1 MPPPRNLRRA
11 LPFITRCKNERL
23 KFNMTPANFQ
33 FSRHSNHIRR
43 RGGLRGVRPN
53 KLNREEGVIIVL
65 VAVFMLGAV
74 GAMAALSIDVI
85 TLYTARSEAQL
96 TADAGALA
104 AARALANSG
113 ATSDPSGNLMTLAEP
128 LASKVAIQVAQSSY
142 VGGRYLDASKGEVV
156 VSFSDSQNNPC
167 IALHPITNPCVTVSV
182 QRIDLPT
189 FFARIWGASE
199 VKVATSAT
207 AEAYNPTNIS
217 GGGSNPN
224 PPVAPICVKPWL
236 LPNIDPTNG
245 TTTIFDPGSGAVNAT
260 TLLGYTASGA
270 PQKVHVR
277 NVNAAIFPAAWK
289 PYSSDSVSFPVP
301 ADFPACAPSMT
312 TDYQKSIAG
321 CVQTPIACNVPV
333 NIQLV
338 TNGNINADTANA
350 VNCLTH
356 ATNNNGDSV
365 SPQTNPPTVPFE
377 FNAGSDNPIPNAN
390 GNDVMV
396 SDSLVTVPVV
406 NLTATPTPWPPT
418 TQLQIIGFV
427 QLFLNSTGNN
437 TNTSGGGAG
446 RIDATVVNL
455 VGCGT
460 SATGTPIFGNG
471 ASPVAVRLVSP

>member
-1 MPPPRNLRRA
+1 M
-11 LPFITRCKNERL
+11 
-23 KFNMTPANFQ
+23 PANFQ
-33 FSRHSNHIRR
+33 VSRHRNNFRVRS
-43 RGGLRGVRPN
+43 GLRGVRPN

-104 AARALANSG
+104 AARALVNSG

-182 QRIDLPT
+182 QRTDLPT

-207 AEAYNPTNIS
+207 AEAYNPTNVS
-217 GGGSNPN
+217 GGGNNPN

-245 TTTIFDPGSGAVNAT
+245 TTTIFNPSSGAVNAT
-260 TLLGYTASGA
+260 TLLGNTPQPPNPN
-270 PQKVHVR
+270 PQKLHVR
-277 NVNAAIFPAAWK
+277 NVVAAVQPAAWR
-289 PYSSDSVSFPVP
+289 PYPSDNVSFPAP

-321 CVQTPIACNVPV
+321 CVQTPIACNAQV
-333 NIQLV
+333 NIQLA
-338 TNGNINADTANA
+338 TNLNINADTANA

-356 ATNNNGDSV
+356 ATNGNGDSV
-365 SPQTNPPTVPFE
+365 FPQNNATLPFE
-377 FNAGSDNPIPNAN
+377 FTAGSDNPIPNAN

-396 SDSLVTVPVV
+396 SDSLVTIPVV
-406 NLTATPTPWPPT
+406 DLTAATAPWPPT
-418 TQLQIIGFV
+418 AQLQIIGFV
-427 QLFLNSTGNN
+427 QLFLNSDGNN
-437 TNTSGGGAG
+437 TNTGGGQAG

-460 SATGTPIFGNG
+460 TATGTPIFGNG

>member
-1 MPPPRNLRRA
+1 MPDNFQLSRPRNN
-11 LPFITRCKNERL
+11 C
-23 KFNMTPANFQ
+23 
-33 FSRHSNHIRR
+33 
-43 RGGLRGVRPN
+43 RGGSGLRGVRPK

-156 VSFSDSQNNPC
+156 VSFSDSQTNPC

-182 QRIDLPT
+182 QRTDLPT
-189 FFARIWGASE
+189 FFARIWGANE

-207 AEAYNPTNIS
+207 AEAYNPTNVS

-236 LPNIDPTNG
+236 LPNIDPTPG
-245 TTTIFDPGSGAVNAT
+245 GTTIFDPTSGAVTAT
-260 TLLGYTASGA
+260 STLLSYA
-270 PQKVHVR
+270 PNSTPEKLHVR
-277 NVNAAIFPAAWK
+277 NVNAAILPAAWK

-301 ADFPACAPSMT
+301 SDFPSCAPSMT

-321 CVQTPIACNVPV
+321 CVQTPIACNALV
-333 NIQLV
+333 NIQLAP
-338 TNGNINADTANA
+338 NGNINPDTANA

-356 ATNNNGDSV
+356 ATNGNGDSV
-365 SPQTNPPTVPFE
+365 FPQNNATLPFE
-377 FNAGSDNPIPNAN
+377 FTAGSDNPIPNAN
-390 GNDVMV
+390 GNNVMV
-396 SDSLVTVPVV
+396 SDSIVTVPVV
-406 NLTATPTPWPPT
+406 NLTATTAPWPPT

-427 QLFLNSTGNN
+427 QLFLNSDGNN
-437 TNTSGGGAG
+437 TNTSGGQAG
-446 RIDATVVNL
+446 RINTTVVNL
-455 VGCGT
+455 VGCGA
-460 SATGTPIFGNG
+460 SATGAAIFGNG